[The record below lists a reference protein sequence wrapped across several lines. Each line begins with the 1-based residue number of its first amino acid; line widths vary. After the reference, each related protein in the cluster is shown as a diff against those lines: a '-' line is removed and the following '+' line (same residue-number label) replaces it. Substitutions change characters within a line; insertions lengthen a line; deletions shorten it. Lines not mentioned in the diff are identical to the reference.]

1 MHERTHDPPLVRR
14 AHEQAKPASHRARGP
29 SIPMHVRVRRARH
42 LVVHDV
48 IHRGDVEPA
57 CGDVRREQDRVGRR
71 LEPVEVL
78 QALPL
83 LELRMQRE
91 GGDGEQLE
99 QRLQPPDAVD
109 GGEEDQRAAGV
120 AEEKVIQVR
129 VLRAVS
135 ANADELGRSRGYFTL
150 LFARHSIL
158 LSLRVATTPPSG
170 LMSTTAGVASRKSSR
185 SKRSSSVDAGFSFFL
200 RRARERRFR
209 FFCRS
214 LLSVAEKTNVCSS
227 PARTPSLLSSGS
239 PSSAAG
245 AFSGSMTSSLR
256 ARQPGVGSRE
266 YDDRTEDTL
275 TLTCAA

>member
-1 MHERTHDPPLVRR
+1 
-14 AHEQAKPASHRARGP
+14 
-29 SIPMHVRVRRARH
+29 MHVRVRRARH

-48 IHRGDVEPA
+48 VHRGDVEPA
-57 CGDVRREQDRVGRR
+57 RGDVRREQDRVGRR

-120 AEEKVIQVR
+120 AEEEVVQVC
-129 VLRAVS
+129 VLRAVL
-135 ANADELGRSRGYFTL
+135 ANADEPDTRRYFTL

-158 LSLRVATTPPSG
+158 LSLSVATTPPSG

-239 PSSAAG
+239 PSSAAS

-256 ARQPGVGSRE
+256 SRQPGAGSTTTGR
-266 YDDRTEDTL
+266 RTHSL
-275 TLTCAA
+275 